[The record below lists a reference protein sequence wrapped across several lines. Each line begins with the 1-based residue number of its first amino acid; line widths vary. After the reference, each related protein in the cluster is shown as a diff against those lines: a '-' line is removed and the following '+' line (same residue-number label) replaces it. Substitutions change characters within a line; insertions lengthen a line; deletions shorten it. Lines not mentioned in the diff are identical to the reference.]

1 MKKWLQAAGVG
12 IALMA
17 SSAVVNAA
25 EQKIAVVDVA
35 SVFQQLPQREKVARQ
50 LESEFKS
57 RASELQSLEK
67 RIRDR
72 MEKLQRDGSTMSNSD
87 RTKAERDIAQM
98 QADFNLKGRALEEDS
113 RRRQAEERNKILRQV
128 QDAVKAIANKEGY
141 SAVIDTNAVV
151 FARPDMDI
159 SSQVIKMVGN
169 K

>member
-87 RTKAERDIAQM
+87 RTKAERDIADTLFQRL
-98 QADFNLKGRALEEDS
+98 QF
-113 RRRQAEERNKILRQV
+113 RR
-128 QDAVKAIANKEGY
+128 
-141 SAVIDTNAVV
+141 
-151 FARPDMDI
+151 
-159 SSQVIKMVGN
+159 
-169 K
+169 